1 MCGQRWQP
9 LSAVPTL
16 WGRLRVVNELGG
28 GRLPRHS
35 PLGGGR
41 AAYEGAQQPS
51 GLELGSFSP
60 HSHHLTASRPLS
72 GSLFTPQMP
81 LATSRSAPM
90 GARGMGRS
98 RRYPQTAVAA
108 DYAHDMVVVVVVVT
122 MQE

>member
-1 MCGQRWQP
+1 MCGQRRQP

-16 WGRLRVVNELGG
+16 WARPRAVIELGG

-60 HSHHLTASRPLS
+60 HSRDLTASLWLSFRPT
-72 GSLFTPQMP
+72 G
-81 LATSRSAPM
+81 ATS
-90 GARGMGRS
+90 
-98 RRYPQTAVAA
+98 
-108 DYAHDMVVVVVVVT
+108 D
-122 MQE
+122 MQERSDGRQGYGPQP